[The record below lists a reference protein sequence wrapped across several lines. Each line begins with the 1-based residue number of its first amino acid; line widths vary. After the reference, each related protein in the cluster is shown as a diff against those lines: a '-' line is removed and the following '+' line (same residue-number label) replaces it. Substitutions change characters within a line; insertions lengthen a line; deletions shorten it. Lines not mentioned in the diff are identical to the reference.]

1 MSTRIIRQ
9 KSKQYVTISNEV
21 MRDKDLSLKAKGLYA
36 LVMSLPDDWDFTL
49 KGICA
54 ISKEN
59 YTAVNSAIK
68 ELIDAG
74 YCTREQAKA
83 DGRFTGYDYIFYDSK
98 NGSPCLGFLNTENQN
113 QNNNSIN
120 NSRNNITPI
129 LNTNRKNKKSI
140 SNDIQ
145 KVEEETGLSFN
156 DFYKLYPLKKSKQ
169 QAEKSWNRL
178 SKADRQEAIDKLPA
192 YIADCIQEK
201 RSFKHPSTYLN
212 QRTWE
217 DDFTTHSK
225 VSFYD
230 ALPTDDEQVQKFK
243 KWMRTSY
250 PNIENTALPLSYGD
264 FMSLYTDFGTEEIKN
279 QLEVINAN
287 IGKYK
292 YSDINAIIRGNLE
305 DI

>member
-1 MSTRIIRQ
+1 MGNVRIRRVKNRNYTVIC
-9 KSKQYVTISNEV
+9 NEV
-21 MRDKDLSLKAKGLYA
+21 FKEKELSLKAKGLYA
-36 LVMSLPDDWDFTL
+36 LVMSLPDDWDFSL
-49 KGICA
+49 KGICELN
-54 ISKEN
+54 KEN
-59 YTAVNSAIK
+59 YTAVNNAIK

-74 YCTREQAKA
+74 YCQRCRVYDNGKISGFEYYFFEEKEQ
-83 DGRFTGYDYIFYDSK
+83 
-98 NGSPCLGFLNTENQN
+98 SPRLDFLNMENLN
-113 QNNNSIN
+113 DNKYTISNNPNS
-120 NSRNNITPI
+120 
-129 LNTNRKNKKSI
+129 NTKGIKKSI

-178 SKADRQEAIDKLPA
+178 SKADRQAAIDKLQA

-230 ALPTDDEQVQKFK
+230 ALPTDSEQEKKFK
-243 KWMRTSY
+243 NWMRTSY
-250 PNIENTALPLSYGD
+250 PNIENTALPLSFGD

-279 QLEVINAN
+279 QLEAINAN

>member
-1 MSTRIIRQ
+1 MENVRISRVKNKNYTVIC
-9 KSKQYVTISNEV
+9 NEV
-21 MRDKDLSLKAKGLYA
+21 FKERELSLKAKGLYA
-36 LVMSLPDDWDFTL
+36 LVMSLPDDWDFSL
-49 KGICA
+49 KGICEL
-54 ISKEN
+54 SKEN
-59 YTAVNSAIK
+59 YTAVNNAIK
-68 ELIDAG
+68 ELIEAG
-74 YCTREQAKA
+74 YCQRGKTKA
-83 DGRFTGYDYIFYDSK
+83 NGRFTGYEYRFYEEK
-98 NGSPCLGFLNTENQN
+98 QESPCLDFLNTENLN
-113 QNNNSIN
+113 SNKYTISNNPNS
-120 NSRNNITPI
+120 
-129 LNTNRKNKKSI
+129 NTKGIKKSI

-230 ALPTDDEQVQKFK
+230 VLPTDSEQEKKFK
-243 KWMRTSY
+243 NWMRTSY
-250 PNIENTALPLSYGD
+250 PNIENTALPLSYAD
-264 FMSLYTDFGTEEIKN
+264 FMSLYEEYGTEEVKN
-279 QLEVINAN
+279 QLEAINAN

>member
-1 MSTRIIRQ
+1 MINNLKLSG
-9 KSKQYVTISNEV
+9 NELICYAV
-21 MRDKDLSLKAKGLYA
+21 IYGFSQDEESYFMGSLTY
-36 LVMSLPDDWDFTL
+36 L
-49 KGICA
+49 KGWMNASVPTVLKVLNSLVEKKLIAKREEIVDKVKRCYYQVT
-54 ISKEN
+54 KESLVGG
-59 YTAVNSAIK
+59 TK
-68 ELIDAG
+68 ESLVHI
-74 YCTREQAKA
+74 
-83 DGRFTGYDYIFYDSK
+83 
-98 NGSPCLGFLNTENQN
+98 
-113 QNNNSIN
+113 NNNI
-120 NSRNNITPI
+120 RNN
-129 LNTNRKNKKSI
+129 NKSI

-178 SKADRQEAIDKLPA
+178 SKADRQEAIDKLQA
-192 YIADCIQEK
+192 YIDDCRIEK

-230 ALPTDDEQVQKFK
+230 VLPTDSEQEKKFK
-243 KWMRTSY
+243 NWMRTSY
-250 PNIENTALPLSYGD
+250 PNIENTALPLSLGD

-279 QLEVINAN
+279 QLEAINAN

>member
-1 MSTRIIRQ
+1 MENARISRVKNKNYTVIC
-9 KSKQYVTISNEV
+9 NEV
-21 MRDKDLSLKAKGLYA
+21 FKEKELSLKAKGLYA
-36 LVMSLPDDWDFTL
+36 LVMSLPDDWDFSL
-49 KGICA
+49 KGICEL
-54 ISKEN
+54 SKEN
-59 YTAVNSAIK
+59 YTAVNNAIK
-68 ELIDAG
+68 ELIEAG
-74 YCTREQAKA
+74 YCQRGKTKVN
-83 DGRFTGYDYIFYDSK
+83 GRYTGYEYRFYEEK
-98 NGSPCLGFLNTENQN
+98 QESPCLDFLNTENLN
-113 QNNNSIN
+113 SNKYTISNNPNS
-120 NSRNNITPI
+120 
-129 LNTNRKNKKSI
+129 NTKGIKKSI

-178 SKADRQEAIDKLPA
+178 SKADRQAAIDKLPA
-192 YIADCIQEK
+192 YIVDCIQEK

-230 ALPTDDEQVQKFK
+230 ALPTDSEQEKKFK
-243 KWMRTSY
+243 NWMRTSY

>member
-1 MSTRIIRQ
+1 MGNVRIHRVKNKNYSVIC
-9 KSKQYVTISNEV
+9 NEV
-21 MRDKDLSLKAKGLYA
+21 FKEKELSLKAKGLYA
-36 LVMSLPDDWDFTL
+36 LVMSLPDDWDFSL
-49 KGICA
+49 KGICEL
-54 ISKEN
+54 SKEN
-59 YTAVNSAIK
+59 YTAVNNAIK

-74 YCTREQAKA
+74 YCQRGRVYDNGKISGFEYYFFEEKEQ
-83 DGRFTGYDYIFYDSK
+83 
-98 NGSPCLGFLNTENQN
+98 SPRLDFLNMENLN
-113 QNNNSIN
+113 DNKYTISNNPNS
-120 NSRNNITPI
+120 
-129 LNTNRKNKKSI
+129 NTKGIKKSI

-230 ALPTDDEQVQKFK
+230 VLPTDSEQEKKFK
-243 KWMRTSY
+243 NWMRTSY
-250 PNIENTALPLSYGD
+250 PNIENTALPLSYAD
-264 FMSLYTDFGTEEIKN
+264 FMSLYEEYGTEEVKT
-279 QLEVINAN
+279 QLEAINAN

-292 YSDINAIIRGNLE
+292 YSDINAVLRANLE
-305 DI
+305 DL

>member
-230 ALPTDDEQVQKFK
+230 ALPTDSEQEKKFK
-243 KWMRTSY
+243 NWMRTSY

>member
-192 YIADCIQEK
+192 YIVDCIQEK

-225 VSFYD
+225 VSLYD
-230 ALPTDDEQVQKFK
+230 ALPTDSEQEKKFK
-243 KWMRTSY
+243 NWMRTSY

>member
-1 MSTRIIRQ
+1 
-9 KSKQYVTISNEV
+9 
-21 MRDKDLSLKAKGLYA
+21 MRDNNFYTVHGWMINNLKLSGNELICYA
-36 LVMSLPDDWDFTL
+36 VIYGFSQDQGSYFMGSLTYL
-49 KGICA
+49 KGWMNVSVPTVLKVLNSLVEKKLIAKREEIVDKVKRCYYQVT
-54 ISKEN
+54 KESLEGG
-59 YTAVNSAIK
+59 TK
-68 ELIDAG
+68 ETLVGGTKETLVHI
-74 YCTREQAKA
+74 
-83 DGRFTGYDYIFYDSK
+83 
-98 NGSPCLGFLNTENQN
+98 
-113 QNNNSIN
+113 NNNIRIN
-120 NSRNNITPI
+120 N
-129 LNTNRKNKKSI
+129 KSI

-178 SKADRQEAIDKLPA
+178 SKADRQAAIDKLPA

-230 ALPTDDEQVQKFK
+230 VLPTDSEQEKKFK
-243 KWMRTSY
+243 NWMRTSY

-279 QLEVINAN
+279 QLEAINAN